1 METRGTL
8 VNVDMMKSILLTF
21 EVDSNTSLS
30 LIDELLNKDLD
41 IVAKP
46 HREKRSNDANSYLWV
61 LCDKIAQ
68 KINSTKEDVYRNAI
82 RHVGV
87 FEIIPIKEKAVYRF
101 VESWKRNGVGWVCE
115 VLGKSKMEGYI
126 KLVTYYGSSTYDTKE
141 MSRLIDYIVE
151 EAKEQDIEVLP
162 PNELQSIKEA
172 WGV

>member
-1 METRGTL
+1 METRGML

-21 EVDSNTSLS
+21 EVDENTNLS

-41 IVAKP
+41 IIVKP
-46 HREKRSNDANSYLWV
+46 HREKRSNDANSYMWI

-68 KINSTKEDVYRNAI
+68 KINSTKEEVYREAI

-87 FEIIPIKEKAVYRF
+87 FEIIPIKEIAVDRF
-101 VESWKRNGVGWVCE
+101 VENWKHNGVGWVCE
-115 VLGKSKMEGYI
+115 NLGKSKMEGYI
-126 KLVTYYGSSTYDTKE
+126 KIVTYYGSSTYNTKE

-151 EAKEQDIEVLP
+151 EAKEQNIEVLP